1 MAGHIADTGGRV
13 PNPLLG
19 ELVAWAEQQLPRLID
34 DVCAAT
40 RDRIDLYRDESIVP
54 GAELRAS
61 VAVNLQ
67 FILDGL
73 AERRTDAGIGTGPR
87 TAPDLSAPAET
98 GRRRAHQRA
107 PLPEVLRCYRIACAM
122 LWDLFVEHARR
133 VARPD
138 FLDALLAASSTLWRL
153 SDEHALALTE
163 AYRSATAE
171 LLVAQQRRRSALM
184 EALFTGRLVPE
195 SGSWEVGRLLGLPL
209 DTKLTVA
216 ATETAGLAEESLV
229 GVERMLGGLGIVSAW
244 HLTPALQAGVIALR
258 DEQRDEVLGV
268 LRAAAASRTGV
279 SPSYESLAD
288 TPRALHLARTA
299 LAYIPVGKAGVREFS
314 TSPLSALIAYDPDEG
329 RRLAKEV
336 LGPVLALPQEDRVAL
351 LRTLRA
357 YVDQAGSAE
366 SAARVL
372 HCHPNTVRYRLNRV
386 RELTG
391 RSLSDPRSL
400 AELVTA
406 TDAVRMD
413 TDG

>member
-1 MAGHIADTGGRV
+1 MAEHITDPPVRAPD
-13 PNPLLG
+13 PLLG
-19 ELVAWAEQQLPRLID
+19 ELVTWAEQHLPALID

-40 RDRIDLYRDESIVP
+40 RERIDLYRDESIVP
-54 GAELRAS
+54 AAELRAS

-73 AERRTDAGIGTGPR
+73 AGA
-87 TAPDLSAPAET
+87 ASAKDLSAPSET

-122 LWDLFVEHARR
+122 LWDLFVEHARH

-138 FLDALLAASSTLWRL
+138 FLDALLSASSTLWRL

-184 EALFTGRLVPE
+184 EALFTGQLVPE

-209 DTKLTVA
+209 DTKLMVA
-216 ATETAGLAEESLV
+216 AAETAGLAEESLV
-229 GVERMLGGLGIVSAW
+229 GVERLLAERGIVSAW

-258 DEQRDEVLGV
+258 DEQREDVLGV

-279 SPSYESLAD
+279 SPTYAALAD
-288 TPRALHLARTA
+288 TPRMLHLARAA
-299 LAYIPVGKAGVREFS
+299 LADLPVGEPAVREFS
-314 TSPLSALIAYDPDEG
+314 TSPLAALIAYDPDEG

-336 LGPVLALPQEDRVAL
+336 LGPILALPAEDRVAL
-351 LRTLRA
+351 LQTLQA
-357 YVDQAGSAE
+357 YVDHAGSAE
-366 SAARVL
+366 SAGRAL
-372 HCHPNTVRYRLNRV
+372 HCHPNTIRYRLNRV

-406 TDAVRMD
+406 TDAVRLGA
-413 TDG
+413 DG